1 MNESHQ
7 IFHGYDR
14 VWSASDSTTRVAVGA
29 IQATVEQGTLRH
41 ECYVQLAI
49 RTLVAN
55 NIQKVSPYLT
65 ENTGRL
71 HYKEKQVNYV

>member
-14 VWSASDSTTRVAVGA
+14 VWFAVDSTARGA
-29 IQATVEQGTLRH
+29 TAAIKGTVQRGILGNENYL
-41 ECYVQLAI
+41 QLVI
-49 RTLVAN
+49 RTSIAK
-55 NIQKVSPYLT
+55 NIQIVSPYLT